1 MDIANL
7 QELLVDEMRDIY
19 NAENQILKALPK
31 MAKKASNPKLKQAF
45 ESHLQETEG
54 HVERLKKVF
63 EGLGQKPTGKK
74 CAAMQGIIEEGSELM
89 SEDMSDEAMDAA
101 LIAAAQ
107 KVEHYEIASYGT
119 VRGLARQIG
128 EIECARLLSHTLGEE
143 ESADFLLTAIADPL
157 LQQATLE
164 DGDADVNLQTV
175 GKQGAPR
182 KKTATRTGSGKA

>member
-1 MDIANL
+1 MEIANL

-31 MAKKASNPKLKQAF
+31 MAKKATNPKLKQAF

-54 HVERLKKVF
+54 HVERLKQIF

-74 CAAMQGIIEEGSELM
+74 CAAMQGIIQEGSELM

-107 KVEHYEIASYGT
+107 KVEHYEMASYGT
-119 VRGLARQIG
+119 VRAWATVAGMKDVAKV
-128 EIECARLLSHTLGEE
+128 
-143 ESADFLLTAIADPL
+143 
-157 LQQATLE
+157 LQQTLTE
-164 DGDADVNLQTV
+164 EGAADQKLTKIAESSVNVEAQE
-175 GKQGAPR
+175 AN
-182 KKTATRTGSGKA
+182 A

>member
-31 MAKKASNPKLKQAF
+31 MAKKATNPKLKQAF

-54 HVERLKKVF
+54 HVERLRKVF

-119 VRGLARQIG
+119 VRAWANVAGMKDVAKV
-128 EIECARLLSHTLGEE
+128 
-143 ESADFLLTAIADPL
+143 
-157 LQQATLE
+157 LQQTLNE
-164 DGDADVNLQTV
+164 EGAADEKLTKIAESSINVQAADA
-175 GKQGAPR
+175 AH
-182 KKTATRTGSGKA
+182 A